1 MKKFNS
7 IIKGLFSSQTLRK
20 STYSRIFSLFAVG
33 IFLRFLSKI
42 PLPFIDYSLLP
53 LSYRPC
59 FLALGILPI
68 VQASLLVQVFNSVKP
83 KTDEDDFDKYQ
94 KIQKQIKVVS
104 TIISIILSFNQVRT
118 LTPIMS
124 SYTLTSK
131 IILGVSLMIG
141 GLVLVWISEWISETF
156 SISGSVVALTFT
168 SVIDDVIR
176 LISEASNFDIKL
188 KVVFGIYVILVAA
201 FTTFISK
208 SSIEF
213 PILSSKQSY
222 SEQAKASVLPF
233 AINPGAVMALVSAES
248 LVRITQVGAS
258 KISFLSFD
266 PYVNSI
272 GTSILRFLLI
282 VSFSFYCSKLQVD
295 SDKVAKEL
303 ITMNMTI
310 LRKSPGQETQSYLE
324 DELKKTYL
332 SAGLLLGILVVFS
345 DFVDSYYPA
354 ISLKANLSS
363 LLILFGTMLDLED
376 RLFDLGIEKLP

>member
-1 MKKFNS
+1 MEKVNS
-7 IIKGLFSSQTLRK
+7 SIQGLFSVSNFRK
-20 STYSRIFSLFAVG
+20 SPYSRIISLFAVG
-33 IFLRFLSKI
+33 VFLRFLSKI
-42 PLPFIDYSLLP
+42 PLPFVDYSLLP
-53 LSYRPC
+53 LSNRPS

-68 VQASLLVQVFNSVKP
+68 VQGSLLVQVFNSIKP

-94 KIQKQIKVVS
+94 KIQKQIKIVS
-104 TIISIILSFNQVRT
+104 TIISVIVSINQVKA

-124 SYTLTSK
+124 SYTLLSK
-131 IILGVSLMIG
+131 VILGGSLIVG
-141 GLVLVWISEWISETF
+141 GLVLIWISEWISETF

-168 SVIDDVIR
+168 SVIDDIIR
-176 LISEASNFDIKL
+176 LISEASNFDLKL
-188 KVVFGIYVILVAA
+188 KFIFGFYVIAVAA

-222 SEQAKASVLPF
+222 SEQSKFSVLPF

-248 LVRITQVGAS
+248 LVRIGQVGIS
-258 KISFLSFD
+258 KIGFITFD
-266 PYVNSI
+266 PILSSI
-272 GTSILRFLLI
+272 ATSIFRFVLI
-282 VSFSFYCSKLQVD
+282 VSFSYYCSKLQVD

-310 LRKSPGQETQSYLE
+310 VRKAPGQETQSYLE

-332 SAGLLLGILVVFS
+332 SAGLLLGLLVVCS
-345 DFVDSYYPA
+345 DLADSFYPS
-354 ISLKANLSS
+354 ISLKSNLSS

-376 RLFDLGIEKLP
+376 RLFDLGVSKST

>member
-1 MKKFNS
+1 MEKSNS
-7 IIKGLFSSQTLRK
+7 TIKGLFSASNFRK
-20 STYSRIFSLFAVG
+20 SPYSRIISLFAVG
-33 IFLRFLSKI
+33 VFLRFLSKI

-53 LSYRPC
+53 ISNRPS

-68 VQASLLVQVFNSVKP
+68 VQGSLLVQVFNSIKP

-94 KIQKQIKVVS
+94 KIQKQIKIVS
-104 TIISIILSFNQVRT
+104 TIISVIISLNQVKA

-124 SYTLTSK
+124 SYTLFSK
-131 IILGVSLMIG
+131 IILGATLVIG
-141 GLVLVWISEWISETF
+141 GLILIWISEWISETF

-176 LISEASNFDIKL
+176 LLSETSNFDFKL
-188 KVVFGIYVILVAA
+188 KVVFGIYVIAVAS

-222 SEQAKASVLPF
+222 SEQAKFSVLPF

-248 LVRITQVGAS
+248 LVRIVQVAGS
-258 KISFLSFD
+258 KINFITIDPSFN
-266 PYVNSI
+266 VI
-272 GTSILRFLLI
+272 GISILRFILI
-282 VSFSFYCSKLQVD
+282 VSFSYYCSKLQVD

-310 LRKSPGQETQSYLE
+310 VRKAPGQETQYYLE

-332 SAGLLLGILVVFS
+332 SAGLLLGLLVIFS
-345 DFVDSYYPA
+345 DLTDFYYPS

-376 RLFDLGIEKLP
+376 RLFDLGVSK

>member
-1 MKKFNS
+1 MEKINS
-7 IIKGLFSSQTLRK
+7 ITKGMFSSQTFRK
-20 STYSRIFSLFAVG
+20 SPYSRIISLFAVG
-33 IFLRFLSKI
+33 AFLRLLSKI

-53 LSYRPC
+53 LSNRPC

-68 VQASLLVQVFNSVKP
+68 VQASLLVQVFNSIKP

-94 KIQKQIKVVS
+94 KIQKQIKIVS
-104 TIISIILSFNQVRT
+104 TIISVVVSINQVRT
-118 LTPIMS
+118 LSPIMS
-124 SYTLTSK
+124 SYTITSK
-131 IILGVSLMIG
+131 VILGVSLIIG
-141 GLVLVWISEWISETF
+141 GLVLLWISEWISETF

-176 LISEASNFDIKL
+176 LISEASNFDLKL
-188 KVVFGIYVILVAA
+188 KLIFASYIVAVAA

-222 SEQAKASVLPF
+222 SEQSKTSVLPF

-248 LVRITQVGAS
+248 LVRISQVGFS
-258 KISFLSFD
+258 KIGFLSFD
-266 PYVNSI
+266 SSI
-272 GTSILRFLLI
+272 SSVGTSILRFILI
-282 VSFSFYCSKLQVD
+282 VSFSYYCSKLQVD

-310 LRKSPGQETQSYLE
+310 LRKSPGQETQTYLE

-332 SAGLLLGILVVFS
+332 SAGLLLGLLVMFS
-345 DFVDSYYPA
+345 DLVDSYYPG

-376 RLFDLGIEKLP
+376 RLFKFG

>member
-1 MKKFNS
+1 MEKVNS
-7 IIKGLFSSQTLRK
+7 SIKGLFSGSNFRK
-20 STYSRIFSLFAVG
+20 SPYSRIISLFAVG
-33 IFLRFLSKI
+33 VFLRFLTKI

-53 LSYRPC
+53 LANRPS

-68 VQASLLVQVFNSVKP
+68 VQGSLLVQVFNSIKP

-94 KIQKQIKVVS
+94 KIQKQIKIVS
-104 TIISIILSFNQVRT
+104 TIISVIVSVNQVKA

-131 IILGVSLMIG
+131 MILGMSLIVG
-141 GLVLVWISEWISETF
+141 GLILIWISEWISETF

-168 SVIDDVIR
+168 SVIDDIIR
-176 LISEASNFDIKL
+176 LISEASNFDLKL
-188 KVVFGIYVILVAA
+188 KVVFSCYVLAVAA

-222 SEQAKASVLPF
+222 SEQSKFSVLPF

-248 LVRITQVGAS
+248 LVRIGQVGVTKLGFINMDPTFS
-258 KISFLSFD
+258 SIS
-266 PYVNSI
+266 
-272 GTSILRFLLI
+272 TSIVRFILI
-282 VSFSFYCSKLQVD
+282 VSFSYYCSKLQVD

-310 LRKSPGQETQSYLE
+310 VRKAPGQETQSYLE

-332 SAGLLLGILVVFS
+332 SAGLLLGLLVVFS
-345 DFVDSYYPA
+345 DLADSYYPS

-376 RLFDLGIEKLP
+376 RLFDLGVSKST